1 MKDWILLFPFPA
13 SDIAGENHKTLF
25 VLLIFIF
32 SCLHYGWKKSQ
43 GWLQMKHLCLKKEHF
58 VPEPPLAQPYKVS
71 LHNKVRA
78 KVKQG
83 KNWKEKEPDRSSS
96 LIYESFCVVSIWFAN
111 NRFVSKIFL
120 WLDVQFP
127 EITMDVW
134 MAFQEGIL
142 EYLTDWHGPQENSSV
157 RGVHRAWSWAL
168 GVPSFFQ
175 DTNRE
180 A

>member
-1 MKDWILLFPFPA
+1 MKDWILLLPFPA

-83 KNWKEKEPDRSSS
+83 KNWKEKDPNRGGS

-120 WLDVQFP
+120 WPDVQFP
-127 EITMDVW
+127 EITMD
-134 MAFQEGIL
+134 GISRRNPWVPYRVTWATRKLQCEVEFTEL
-142 EYLTDWHGPQENSSV
+142 EAEL
-157 RGVHRAWSWAL
+157 
-168 GVPSFFQ
+168 
-175 DTNRE
+175 
-180 A
+180 